1 MEVKSPSTRSVD
13 RIVEEQIKRWQSDR
27 KKKYK
32 KPIRPV
38 ITISRLPGA
47 GSQILAQSLVND
59 LKLDFFDSEIVEMI
73 AKDSKVSERIVQTL
87 DEQDRSIVADWIQL
101 LAKDHMWAYE
111 YMEHLTKV
119 VNSIGAHGH
128 ALIVGRGAGFILPTE
143 VSLRLLLV
151 APLQTRIDNV
161 MKAYNVSEKE
171 ARRRVVRTE
180 ADRKAFIRKY
190 FDADMTD
197 PIYYDLVI
205 NTQNLHIDVAVKIV
219 EEAFNSRHW
228 YNYNIRK

>member
-1 MEVKSPSTRSVD
+1 MEVKSPSTHSVD
-13 RIVEEQIKRWQSDR
+13 KIVEEQIKRWQSER

-38 ITISRLPGA
+38 ITMSRLPGA
-47 GSQILAQSLVND
+47 GSQILAQSLVDD
-59 LKLDFFDSEIVEMI
+59 LKIDFFGSEIVERI
-73 AKDSKVSERIVQTL
+73 AKNSKVSERIVQTL

-101 LAKDHMWAYE
+101 LGKGHMWAYE
-111 YMEHLTKV
+111 YLEHLTEV
-119 VNSIGAHGH
+119 VNGIGAHGH

-161 MKAYNVSEKE
+161 MKAYNVSENE
-171 ARRRVVRTE
+171 ARRRVIRTE
-180 ADRKAFIRKY
+180 SDRKAFIRKY

-197 PIYYDLVI
+197 PIHYDLVI
-205 NTQNLHIDVAVKIV
+205 NTQNLHIDVAVKII

>member
-1 MEVKSPSTRSVD
+1 MEVKSPSTHSVD
-13 RIVEEQIKRWQSDR
+13 KIVEEQIKRWQSER

-38 ITISRLPGA
+38 ITMSRLPGA
-47 GSQILAQSLVND
+47 GSQILAQSLVDD
-59 LKLDFFDSEIVEMI
+59 LKIDFFGSEIVERI
-73 AKDSKVSERIVQTL
+73 AKNSKVSERIVQTL

-101 LAKDHMWAYE
+101 LGKGHMWAYE
-111 YMEHLTKV
+111 YLEHLTKV

-161 MKAYNVSEKE
+161 MKAYNVSENE
-171 ARRRVVRTE
+171 ARRRIVRTE
-180 ADRKAFIRKY
+180 SDRKAFIRKY

-197 PIYYDLVI
+197 PIHYDLVI